1 MLESKLLQTAPP
13 PLSAAASVIEVRWAT
28 AADRAAVVKVLQRA
42 FADYDGRLQPPPG
55 ALGETE
61 SSVRAHLQRG
71 GSVAL
76 AFIEGAPVG
85 AMFVE
90 RKGGALF
97 LSRVSVVPEKR
108 GSGITARMVALA
120 EALARGAGVG
130 GLTLRVREVLAQN
143 LALFQRLGF
152 RETGRHGHESRPE
165 TVMIDMRKDL
175 PD

>member
-1 MLESKLLQTAPP
+1 MLESKLLKAAPP
-13 PLSAAASVIEVRWAT
+13 PLSAAAPVIGVRWASVT
-28 AADRAAVVKVLQRA
+28 DRAAVVKVLQRA

-61 SSVRAHLQRG
+61 GSVRAHLEKGRI
-71 GSVAL
+71 AL

-85 AMFVE
+85 AMFLE
-90 RKGGALF
+90 RKSEALF

-120 EALARGAGVG
+120 EELAREEGVR

-152 RETGRHGHESRPE
+152 CETGRHGHESRPE

-175 PD
+175 SD

>member
-1 MLESKLLQTAPP
+1 MLESKLLTAAPP
-13 PLSAAASVIEVRWAT
+13 PLSAAAPAIEVRWAS

-61 SSVRAHLQRG
+61 ASVRAHLRKG
-71 GSVAL
+71 RIAL

-85 AMFVE
+85 TLFLE
-90 RKGGALF
+90 RKGEALF

-120 EALARGAGVG
+120 EALARQEGVQ
-130 GLTLRVREVLAQN
+130 GLTPRVREVLAQN
-143 LALFQRLGF
+143 LALFERLGF

-165 TVMIDMRKDL
+165 TVMIEMRKDL
-175 PD
+175 PA

>member
-1 MLESKLLQTAPP
+1 MLESKLARAAPP
-13 PLSAAASVIEVRWAT
+13 PVSPGAPVVDVRWAG

-61 SSVRAHLQRG
+61 GSVRAHLKKG
-71 GSVAL
+71 GSIAL

-85 AMFVE
+85 VLFVE
-90 RKGGALF
+90 RKVDALF

-108 GSGITARMVALA
+108 GSGITARMALLA
-120 EALARGAGVG
+120 EELAQREGVRA
-130 GLTLRVREVLAQN
+130 LTLRVREVLAQN
-143 LALFQRLGF
+143 LALFERLGF
-152 RETGRHGHESRPE
+152 RETGRHGHEDKPE

-175 PD
+175 AD

>member
-1 MLESKLLQTAPP
+1 MLESKLVQAAAP
-13 PLSAAASVIEVRWAT
+13 PLSAAAPVIEVRWASI
-28 AADRAAVVKVLQRA
+28 ADRAAVVKVLQRA

-61 SSVRAHLQRG
+61 ASVRAHLQKGRI
-71 GSVAL
+71 AL

-85 AMFVE
+85 AMFLE
-90 RKGGALF
+90 RKGDALF

-120 EALARGAGVG
+120 EEGARREGVRA
-130 GLTLRVREVLAQN
+130 LTLRVREVLAQN

-152 RETGRHGHESRPE
+152 RETGRHGHESQPE
-165 TVMIDMRKDL
+165 TVMIDMRKGL

>member
-13 PLSAAASVIEVRWAT
+13 PVSPAAPVIAVRWAS

-42 FADYDGRLQPPPG
+42 FADYDGQLQPPPG

-61 SSVRAHLQRG
+61 GSVRAHLHRG
-71 GSVAL
+71 RVAL

-85 AMFVE
+85 AMFAE
-90 RKGGALF
+90 RTGDALF

-120 EALARGAGVG
+120 EEHARAMGVH

-143 LALFQRLGF
+143 LALFERLGF
-152 RETGRHGHESRPE
+152 RETGRHGHEERPE

-175 PD
+175 

>member
-1 MLESKLLQTAPP
+1 MLESKLLQTTPP
-13 PLSAAASVIEVRWAT
+13 PLSAAAPVVAVRWAS

-42 FADYDGRLQPPPG
+42 FADYDGMQPPPG

-61 SSVRAHLQRG
+61 GSVRAHLKKG
-71 GSVAL
+71 GSIAL

-85 AMFVE
+85 AMFAE
-90 RKGGALF
+90 RTGDALF

-120 EALARGAGVG
+120 EEQARREGAR

-143 LALFQRLGF
+143 LALFERLGF

-165 TVMIDMRKDL
+165 TVMIDMRKDVIG
-175 PD
+175 

>member
-13 PLSAAASVIEVRWAT
+13 PLSAAAPVVAVRWAS

-55 ALGETE
+55 ALTETE
-61 SSVRAHLQRG
+61 GSVRAHLKRG
-71 GSVAL
+71 GRVAL

-85 AMFVE
+85 VLFVE
-90 RKGGALF
+90 RKGDALF

-120 EALARGAGVG
+120 EELARQEGAGS
-130 GLTLRVREVLAQN
+130 LTLRVREVLAQN
-143 LALFQRLGF
+143 LALFERLGF

-165 TVMIDMRKDL
+165 TVMIDMRKGLAD
-175 PD
+175 